1 VSAIASFH
9 VFPETMLPELVQ
21 AAAVPPRIS
30 PTFTERVTALFSRR
44 RQTHPQDPYW
54 ELLRAR
60 AEEQR
65 ECRWSGWAFAQLE
78 LVLPEGMSVL
88 GGGRAD
94 PDATR
99 LGELRESSA
108 LFDHDGARRLV
119 ELLRG
124 VSLQPETVLAKIS
137 EELGGDLDAAKA
149 VVEALA
155 TARQWLAA
163 VRPGTLGLL
172 SLG

>member
-9 VFPETMLPELVQ
+9 VFPETMLPELLQ
-21 AAAVPPRIS
+21 AAAVPPRVS
-30 PTFTERVTALFSRR
+30 PTFTERVTELFSRR
-44 RQTHPQDPYW
+44 RHTYPRDPYW
-54 ELLRAR
+54 DLLRAR
-60 AEEQR
+60 AQEQP
-65 ECRWSGWAFAQLE
+65 EYRWSGWAFANLE
-78 LVLPEGMSVL
+78 LVLPEGVSL
-88 GGGRAD
+88 LSGGRAD
-94 PDATR
+94 PDARR

-124 VSLQPETVLAKIS
+124 VNLQPETVLAEIP

>member
-1 VSAIASFH
+1 MAVALIRMPHVLAS
-9 VFPETMLPELVQ
+9 
-21 AAAVPPRIS
+21 
-30 PTFTERVTALFSRR
+30 
-44 RQTHPQDPYW
+44 
-54 ELLRAR
+54 
-60 AEEQR
+60 
-65 ECRWSGWAFAQLE
+65 C
-78 LVLPEGMSVL
+78 
-88 GGGRAD
+88 
-94 PDATR
+94 
-99 LGELRESSA
+99 ESSA

-124 VSLQPETVLAKIS
+124 VSLQPETVLAEIP
-137 EELGGDLDAAKA
+137 EELGGDEATA